1 MRKLVIGILPVI
13 ALILL
18 TIPAGADPV
27 ATNDKEVK
35 SIAEPIVDNLLKGF
49 NEGNYAEYSKNFDEA
64 MLEAIPEKK
73 FQQVRKDIL
82 KKLGKFKNKK
92 YLGFLNQS
100 PYTIVLWKGAFGG
113 TKNDILIKLVLSK
126 RQDKVFVT
134 GLWFR

>member
-1 MRKLVIGILPVI
+1 MRKLVIVIFPVI

-27 ATNDKEVK
+27 GTNDKEIK
-35 SIAEPIVDNLLKGF
+35 SLAEPIVDNLLGGF
-49 NEGNYAEYSKNFDEA
+49 NEGDYAKYSKNFDAA

-73 FQQVRKDIL
+73 FQQVRQDLL

-92 YLGFLNQS
+92 YLGFLNQG
-100 PYTIVLWKGAFGG
+100 PYTIVLWKGAFSG
-113 TKNDILIKLVLSK
+113 TKSDILIKLVLSK
-126 RQDKVFVT
+126 RQGKVFVA